1 MIRDQRV
8 LVVYDITDN
17 KRRRKLF
24 KLLKGFGIRTQF
36 SFFECLLSDVQVV
49 KLTEGIRKLISIQE
63 DKVGILVLCEHCFER
78 IHRMGYSTPDLF
90 QKTDL
95 II

>member
-1 MIRDQRV
+1 MIRDRRV

-24 KLLKGFGIRTQF
+24 KFLKGFGIRTQF

-49 KLTEGIRKLISIQE
+49 KLTEGIRALISIRE
-63 DKVGILVLCEHCFER
+63 DKVGILVLCEHCFDR
-78 IHRMGYSTPDLF
+78 IHRMGYSTPEIF
-90 QKTDL
+90 TANDL
-95 II
+95 IV